1 MLVPRQ
7 VKVIIEILNKLP
19 TNELLTS
26 REIAQKLGLA
36 ELRGLTM
43 NHPALADHREKVK
56 NVLFWGRSTSIVHLR
71 DKLAASKDK

>member
-26 REIAQKLGLA
+26 REIAQKLGLS
-36 ELRGLTM
+36 ELRGLTI